1 VPRPLIMLLP
11 VAVAALAVTPPAL
24 AKDRVTATIDAPTAC
39 DAAAGTRI
47 TISWSLATATHEPFG
62 ASGIFVRLRRFG
74 GRPAVRK
81 AARADRRGHYT
92 VRVKVPRGGIRRIDV
107 GLEGTRT
114 TGGVTS
120 DADVFFRVVNDPCR
134 APR

>member
-1 VPRPLIMLLP
+1 MLLP
-11 VAVAALAVTPPAL
+11 AALAALAVAPPAL

-39 DAAAGTRI
+39 DAAAGATI
-47 TISWSLATATHEPFG
+47 TISWSLANAEHEPFG

-81 AARADRRGHYT
+81 AARADRTGHYT

-107 GLEGTRT
+107 GLEGTT
-114 TGGVTS
+114 TAGGVTS
-120 DADVFFRVVNDPCR
+120 DADIFFPVRDDPCR
-134 APR
+134 RAR